1 MKTAIV
7 GHTGFVG
14 SNLAAQNRFDHC
26 FNSGNIREAYG
37 LRPDLLVYAG
47 LRAEMF
53 LANRDPLADLESVR
67 TAAENIRR
75 IAPRRVV
82 LISTVAVYG
91 STIGRT
97 EDTVMELGGLPAY
110 GLDRYFLEC
119 YVRDNFKDSLVVRLP
134 AIFGRNLKK
143 NFLYDF
149 IHVVPRM
156 LKPGKY
162 GELSHRP
169 QIRDAYVLQDNGFY
183 VCRDLGTDERGAL
196 KQAFVE
202 EGFTAVSFT
211 DSRSRYQFYNLAH
224 LWEHITAALENGI
237 RKINL
242 VTEPVEVGELYRYLT
257 GHEFQ
262 NHLPA
267 VPYDYDLRTLHDGLF
282 GGHDGYIYDKG
293 HMLAEIRDYV
303 REETAHAEC

>member
-14 SNLAAQNRFDHC
+14 SNLASLHRFDYC
-26 FNSGNIREAYG
+26 FNSGNICEAYD

-67 TAAENIRR
+67 RAAENIRR
-75 IAPRRVV
+75 IAPYRVV

-91 STIGRT
+91 NTFKRT

-119 YVRDNFKDSLVVRLP
+119 YVQDNFKDSLIVRLP

-149 IHVVPRM
+149 IHIIPKM
-156 LKPGKY
+156 LKPEKY
-162 GELSHRP
+162 EKLSHRP
-169 QIRDAYVLQDNGFY
+169 LIRDAYVLQDNGFY
-183 VCRDLGTDERGAL
+183 VCRDLGTEERKAL
-196 KQAFVE
+196 KQAFLE
-202 EGFTAVSFT
+202 DGFTAVNFT

-224 LWEHITAALENGI
+224 LWEHITIALENGI

-242 VTEPVEVGELYRYLT
+242 VTEPVETGELYRYLT
-257 GHEFQ
+257 GHEFC
-262 NHLPA
+262 NYLPA
-267 VPYDYDLRTLHDGLF
+267 VPYDYDLRTVYDGLF

-303 REETAHAEC
+303 KGEINGPC